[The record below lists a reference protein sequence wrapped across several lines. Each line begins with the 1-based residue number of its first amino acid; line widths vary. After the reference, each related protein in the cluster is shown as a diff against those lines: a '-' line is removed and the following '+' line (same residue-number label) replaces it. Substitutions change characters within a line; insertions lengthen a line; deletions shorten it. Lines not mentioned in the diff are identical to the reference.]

1 MPTRLLRLQQ
11 RTFLIAYSQVLHLHE
26 PAIRCLPLQRLS
38 VAEPELKTEA
48 ILDLTL
54 LRLRQI
60 RPEVLVTRRQPIFQL
75 SALCNPHPHEHS
87 IRRLPL
93 EQSSQDIH
101 KASFLQPLRIT
112 SLLLVLH
119 LLRDLFPKHR
129 LAIRDDSSLQ
139 PSLSLHLDLLV
150 LLVHLALLGLS
161 ECSSDTVRSLGEGS
175 RRFAF
180 SCTCVLCGARVL
192 SAELYSFCTYSIV
205 AACIYIYCILY
216 HDKHDHD
223 TNP

>member
-75 SALCNPHPHEHS
+75 SALCNPPPSRAQHQTAASGAVVPRHPQSVFPAASSNHFA
-87 IRRLPL
+87 PPGFA
-93 EQSSQDIH
+93 SSQR
-101 KASFLQPLRIT
+101 FVPET
-112 SLLLVLH
+112 
-119 LLRDLFPKHR
+119 
-129 LAIRDDSSLQ
+129 
-139 PSLSLHLDLLV
+139 PS
-150 LLVHLALLGLS
+150 GN
-161 ECSSDTVRSLGEGS
+161 S
-175 RRFAF
+175 RRFLPPTVTQSASRSSRAPGTSGSSGTQRMQF
-180 SCTCVLCGARVL
+180 GHGAQ
-192 SAELYSFCTYSIV
+192 FG
-205 AACIYIYCILY
+205 
-216 HDKHDHD
+216 
-223 TNP
+223 